1 VTLSLHKPG
10 EVPLRI
16 GHRGAAALAP
26 ENTLESFALALD
38 LGVDGIEFDVVPTPD
53 GLGVAHDLDAPDPA
67 PLDETLEF
75 LASRGTILQV
85 DLKAYGQEVALVEA
99 LRRHDVLDR
108 TVVSSFHLRS
118 LRRLAELETSLP
130 RAFTY
135 PEDRLGLA
143 RHRALTF
150 VIRGGLHVM
159 RHTLPRRIGG
169 MLTRAQVSALTLIY
183 TVVTEEIVEA
193 CHARGVAVW
202 AWTVNDAEIAA
213 SLVAMGAD
221 AIITDDPRIFRGPS
235 DS

>member
-1 VTLSLHKPG
+1 MHRRG
-10 EVPLRI
+10 DAPLII
-16 GHRGAAALAP
+16 GHRGAALLAA

-53 GLGVAHDLDAPDPA
+53 GLGVAHDLNAPDPA
-67 PLDETLEF
+67 PLDDTIEF

-85 DLKAYGQEVALVEA
+85 DLKAYGTEAELVET

-118 LRRLAELETSLP
+118 LRVLAELEPSLP

-135 PEDRLGLA
+135 PEDKLGLA

-150 VIRGGLHVM
+150 VIRGALHVM

-169 MLTRAQVSALTLIY
+169 MLTRAEVSALTLIY
-183 TVVTEEIVEA
+183 PAITEEIVEA

-202 AWTVNDAEIAA
+202 AWTVNDAEIAGR
-213 SLVAMGAD
+213 LGAMGVD
-221 AIITDDPRIFRGPS
+221 AIITDDPRIFRDPS
-235 DS
+235 DP

>member
-1 VTLSLHKPG
+1 VTLSLHRRG
-10 EVPLRI
+10 DGPLVI

-26 ENTLESFALALD
+26 ENTLESFALALE
-38 LGVDGIEFDVVPTPD
+38 LGADGIEFDVVPTPD
-53 GLGVAHDLDAPDPA
+53 GLGVAHDLNAPDPA
-67 PLDETLEF
+67 PLDETLDF
-75 LASRGTILQV
+75 LGSSGTILQV
-85 DLKAYGQEVALVEA
+85 DLKAYGQEAELLDA

-108 TVVSSFHLRS
+108 TLVSSFHLRS
-118 LRRLAELETSLP
+118 LRTLAHLDPSIP
-130 RAFTY
+130 RSFTY
-135 PEDRLGLA
+135 PEDKLGLA
-143 RHRALTF
+143 RHSALTF

-202 AWTVNDAEIAA
+202 AWTVNDRETAA
-213 SLVAMGAD
+213 RLEAMGTD